1 MTGMGA
7 GFGPTY
13 TNPFQGDTF
22 TDQQKNSLM
31 FKTASSMASNGSD
44 SNWTN
49 IQNLAKTDPAYLEKL
64 VNYFMTEESN
74 KTAREWTAQREDS
87 TYQRL
92 MKDLKKAGISP
103 YVLTGATPAVS
114 SSSGKSYTSTE
125 AVTRENSIRSSDT
138 NLAKQTLASFGVIIG
153 ALIGA
158 LALI

>member
-13 TNPFQGDTF
+13 SNPFQGDTF
-22 TDQQKNSLM
+22 TDQQKNALTYKSAQNI
-31 FKTASSMASNGSD
+31 ASGATD
-44 SNWTN
+44 SKWKD
-49 IQNLAKTDPAYLEKL
+49 IENLAKNDPAYLEKL
-64 VNYFMTEESN
+64 VNYYMTEESN

-125 AVTRENSIRSSDT
+125 AVTRENSIRANDT
-138 NLAKQTLASFGVIIG
+138 NAAKALLQFFGLFLGSI
-153 ALIGA
+153 AMA
-158 LALI
+158 MK